1 MIIVENLREDISN
14 IQEILRYEI
23 KKIKDG
29 EKLTD
34 NGENQ
39 KFTEML
45 KQLKEFQ
52 LIVQSSRKRMLF
64 PNVDTNI
71 RKLCKK
77 AEDEW
82 RIIYPLITEYDKYV
96 EEHNK
101 SSKNKLRKIS
111 ERIGIKL
118 LPSIKTKHF
127 NY

>member
-1 MIIVENLREDISN
+1 MIIIENLREDISN

-29 EKLTD
+29 KKLTD
-34 NGENQ
+34 SGENQ
-39 KFTEML
+39 KFTEIL

-52 LIVQSSRKRMLF
+52 LIVQSSRRRMLF
-64 PNVDTNI
+64 PNVDINT

-77 AEDEW
+77 AEYEW
-82 RIIYPLITEYDKYV
+82 RIIYPLITEYDKCV

-101 SSKNKLRKIS
+101 NSKNKLRKIS

-118 LPSIKTKHF
+118 LPSTKTKHL